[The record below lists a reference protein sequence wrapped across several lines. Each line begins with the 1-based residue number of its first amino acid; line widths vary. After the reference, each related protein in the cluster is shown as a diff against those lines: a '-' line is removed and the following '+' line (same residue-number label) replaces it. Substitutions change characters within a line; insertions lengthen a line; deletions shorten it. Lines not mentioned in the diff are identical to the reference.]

1 MATITATSPNII
13 VQKFQALLAQDND
26 IPTFFNAY
34 IALPKSDEVKVKYT
48 YAYGILSTA
57 AFAGSAIAFK
67 FLQKHRDPVTATL
80 AFTGALL
87 ALAFYVARKEVP
99 TEQCTRMRAA
109 FKEFCDPL
117 IKALNDGR
125 VAKTNL
131 LKRPICG
138 PGDAPNN
145 YDSLDQLKGRVQDYT
160 STYNR
165 GSGSDL
171 GCFFNQESS
180 DAEAVKKQVADH
192 QNAAELANSYLNPE
206 FQGKISKIPL
216 DTQVQIGLSTLKQT
230 ATSFLYGYD
239 KPANEE
245 SKDAKLYV
253 NATLNV
259 DKTATVE
266 PWIKA

>member
-1 MATITATSPNII
+1 MATTLTIPSSAIAR
-13 VQKFQALLAQDND
+13 QFQALLTEEKDV
-26 IPTFFNAY
+26 PTFFDEFR
-34 IALPKSDEVKVKYT
+34 ALPKSDEAKVKYNH
-48 YAYGILSTA
+48 AYVFLSTA
-57 AFAGSAIAFK
+57 AFASSAIAFK
-67 FLQKHRDPVTATL
+67 FLQKHREPVAVVL
-80 AFTGALL
+80 ACIGLFFAVV
-87 ALAFYVARKEVP
+87 FYAAKENVP
-99 TEQCTRMRAA
+99 TEKCAKMRIR

-125 VAKTNL
+125 VVKTNL

-160 STYNR
+160 SAYNR

-171 GCFFNQESS
+171 DCFFNQESS

-192 QNAAELANSYLNPE
+192 QNAAELANNYLNPE